1 LRRRS
6 VTHFLL
12 VYKRSTGELLEC
24 VDLGSDLPKALE
36 RRALDERRN
45 RANPDIEI
53 VVLSARDRDALM
65 QTHSRYFKSVGQ
77 LTTNLGT
84 LAESSGK
91 VVEGGR
97 PAPRDPENES

>member
-1 LRRRS
+1 LRRPS

-12 VYKRSTGELLEC
+12 VYRRSTGELLEC
-24 VDLGSDLPKALE
+24 VDLGSDLAKALE
-36 RRALDERRN
+36 RRELDERSN
-45 RANPDIEI
+45 RGNPDIEV

-65 QTHSRYFKSVGQ
+65 QTHSRYFKSVRQ

-91 VVEGGR
+91 VVQAHR
-97 PAPRDPENES
+97 PAPRDRENGS